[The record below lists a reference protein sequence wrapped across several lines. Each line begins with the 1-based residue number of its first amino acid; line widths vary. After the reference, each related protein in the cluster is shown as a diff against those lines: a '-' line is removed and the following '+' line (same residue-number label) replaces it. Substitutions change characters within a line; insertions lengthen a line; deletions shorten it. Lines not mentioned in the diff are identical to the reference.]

1 MEEQYKE
8 PHPADLTHKWEDQTL
23 TVEDIAPKVAAYGR
37 HRKVPLTPEEAQSIA
52 RQIHRAYK
60 KYHDASEYAGDFIR
74 EFAGDS
80 LQRVFSIADNLNE
93 RALIVYH
100 YYFYNCA
107 PGDWR
112 EKLK

>member
-1 MEEQYKE
+1 MSKT
-8 PHPADLTHKWEDQTL
+8 HPAQLTNKWQDQTL
-23 TVEDIAPKVAAYGR
+23 TVEDIIPKVIEYSQDRRIPITDDEAA
-37 HRKVPLTPEEAQSIA
+37 SIA

-60 KYHDASEYAGDFIR
+60 KYHNPSSYAGDFMV

-80 LQRVFSIADNLNE
+80 IRRVMAAGDNLNL
-93 RALIVYH
+93 RTLNIYH

-112 EKLK
+112 EKIR